1 MRQDLN
7 SLKTVYYNNF
17 AMVRVDK
24 TDRDLLNEKPAG
36 RFDPQYWE
44 ITFQSLLETMSSKHT
59 TKLLGDS
66 IDFITYGQVG
76 SRIYSKKGTVRY
88 IQTINITSTGIDYFI
103 KEAFIDEGSHNDPD
117 RSRIKYRDVLL
128 GNAGMGGLGKCVIFL
143 SRSDKVNISQDIDIL
158 RVKNINPFY
167 VTVFLK
173 SEFGNSQIWVR
184 SKGVGAPKLPF
195 DEIKAI
201 KIPILS
207 DTVQSHIETG
217 YKKMSVYH
225 DKAMEAKAEGNE
237 TKYKKNIETAE
248 AMLKELIAKTEAVI
262 RGEQEDVV

>member
-1 MRQDLN
+1 
-7 SLKTVYYNNF
+7 
-17 AMVRVDK
+17 MVRVDK
-24 TDRDLLNEKPAG
+24 TDRDLLNENPAG

-44 ITFQSLLETMSSKHT
+44 VEFQNLLITLSKKYT
-59 TKLLGDS
+59 TKLFGDI

-88 IQTINITSTGIDYFI
+88 IQTINITLTGIDYFI
-103 KEAFIDEGSHNDPD
+103 KEAFIDEGSHNDPE

-143 SRSDKVNISQDIDIL
+143 SRSVKVNISQDIDIL

-184 SKGVGAPKLPF
+184 SKGVSAPKLPF

-217 YKKMSVYH
+217 YKQMSAYH
-225 DKAMEAKAEGNE
+225 DKAMEAKAKGDESL
-237 TKYKKNIETAE
+237 YQKNIETAE
-248 AMLKELIAKTEAVI
+248 KMLKELIAKTEAVI
-262 RGEQEDVV
+262 RDEREDVV